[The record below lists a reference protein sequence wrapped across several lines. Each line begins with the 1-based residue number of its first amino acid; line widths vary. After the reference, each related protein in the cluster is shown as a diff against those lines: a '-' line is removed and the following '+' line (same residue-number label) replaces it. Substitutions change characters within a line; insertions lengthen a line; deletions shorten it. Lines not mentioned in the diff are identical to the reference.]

1 MFQAMLCDD
10 NEIILEGLSRQ
21 IDWEGLGICLSG
33 TAADGQDA
41 WNQMKANPPDI
52 LITDIRMPYID
63 GLELSGLAKDRH
75 ELYYDLFGTAFH
87 PFLLYF
93 RGYIRRVGEIDARDR
108 PAFG

>member
-1 MFQAMLCDD
+1 MDLVFY
-10 NEIILEGLSRQ
+10 R
-21 IDWEGLGICLSG
+21 
-33 TAADGQDA
+33 
-41 WNQMKANPPDI
+41 
-52 LITDIRMPYID
+52 
-63 GLELSGLAKDRH
+63 DRH